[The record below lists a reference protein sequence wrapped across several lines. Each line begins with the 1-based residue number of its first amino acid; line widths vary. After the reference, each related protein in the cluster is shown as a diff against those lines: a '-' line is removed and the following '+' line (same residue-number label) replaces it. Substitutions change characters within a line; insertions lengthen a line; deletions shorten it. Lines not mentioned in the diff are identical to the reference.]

1 MQFQHPIIFVTND
14 DGYQA
19 KGIQVLIEE
28 MRAIGTV
35 IAIAPRTGRSGMS
48 HAITFN
54 EPLRLRKVESAPN
67 FSFYEFSGTPVDC
80 VKMGLDK
87 FFKTIKPD
95 LLVSGINHGSNA
107 SICSIYSGTVGAARE
122 GAINGIPSIAF
133 SLTDFH
139 HDANFEP
146 YRSHIQTIAR
156 SMIEKNKL
164 NANVFLNV
172 NFPKVATAANLQEIR
187 VCRQTKGV
195 WIEEFDKRT
204 DPQNVDYF
212 WLMGHFD
219 NYEPEAKDSDEYLL
233 AHNHTTVVPLK
244 IETTDM
250 EALEIVQ
257 AMMQKHEILE

>member
-1 MQFQHPIIFVTND
+1 MQHPIILITND

-19 KGIQVLIEE
+19 KGIRVLIEE
-28 MRAIGTV
+28 MRKIGGTV
-35 IAIAPRTGRSGMS
+35 IAIAPRVGKSGMS

-54 EPLRLRKVESAPN
+54 EPLRLRKVDSAEN
-67 FSFYEFSGTPVDC
+67 FKFYEFSGTPVDC

-87 FFKTIKPD
+87 FFKKTTLKPD

-107 SICSIYSGTVGAARE
+107 SICCIYSGTVGAARE

-139 HDANFEP
+139 ADADFEP

-156 SMIEKNKL
+156 AMIEQNTL
-164 NANVFLNV
+164 STNVFLNV
-172 NFPKVATAANLQEIR
+172 NFPKVERAGDLKEIR

-219 NYEPEAKDSDEYLL
+219 NYEPEATDSDEYLL
-233 AHNHTTVVPLK
+233 KHNHTTVVPLK
-244 IETTDM
+244 IECTDM
-250 EALEIVQ
+250 EALG
-257 AMMQKHEILE
+257 ILREMIE

>member
-1 MQFQHPIIFVTND
+1 MRHPIIFVTND

-19 KGIQVLIEE
+19 KGIHVLIEE
-28 MRAIGTV
+28 MCKIGTV
-35 IAIAPRTGRSGMS
+35 IAIAPRVAKSGMS

-54 EPLRLRKVESAPN
+54 EPLRLRKIESAEN

-87 FFKTIKPD
+87 FFKTTIKPD

-139 HDANFEP
+139 ADADFEP

-156 SMIEKNKL
+156 AMIEQNTL
-164 NANVFLNV
+164 NTNVFLNV
-172 NFPKVATAANLQEIR
+172 NFPKVEHADDLKEIKI
-187 VCRQTKGV
+187 CRQTKGV

-219 NYEPEAKDSDEYLL
+219 NYEPDAKDSDEYLL
-233 AHNHTTVVPLK
+233 KQKYTTVVPLK
-244 IETTDM
+244 IESTDM
-250 EALEIVQ
+250 EALEKLKTMI
-257 AMMQKHEILE
+257 I

>member
-1 MQFQHPIIFVTND
+1 MHHPIIFVTND

-19 KGIQVLIEE
+19 KGIHVLIEE
-28 MRAIGTV
+28 MCKIGTV
-35 IAIAPRTGRSGMS
+35 IAIAPRVGKSGMS

-54 EPLRLRKVESAPN
+54 EPLRLRKIESAEN

-87 FFKTIKPD
+87 FFKTTVKPD

-139 HDANFEP
+139 ADADFEP
-146 YRSHIQTIAR
+146 YRLHIQTIAR
-156 SMIEKNKL
+156 AMIEQNTL
-164 NANVFLNV
+164 NTNVFLNV
-172 NFPKVATAANLQEIR
+172 NFPKVEHTEDLKEIKI
-187 VCRQTKGV
+187 CRQTKGV

-219 NYEPEAKDSDEYLL
+219 NYEPDAKDSDEYLL
-233 AHNHTTVVPLK
+233 KQKHTTVVPLK
-244 IETTDM
+244 IESTDM
-250 EALEIVQ
+250 EALEKLKTMI
-257 AMMQKHEILE
+257 I

>member
-1 MQFQHPIIFVTND
+1 MKHPIIFVTND

-19 KGIQVLIEE
+19 KGIHVLIEE
-28 MRAIGTV
+28 MRKIGTV
-35 IAIAPRTGRSGMS
+35 VAIAPRVGKSGMS

-54 EPLRLRKVESAPN
+54 EPLRLRKIESAPN

-87 FFKTIKPD
+87 FFKIVKPD

-156 SMIEKNKL
+156 AMIEQNSL
-164 NANVFLNV
+164 NTNVFLNV
-172 NFPKVATAANLQEIR
+172 NFPKVERVEELQEITI
-187 VCRQTKGV
+187 CRQTKGV

-219 NYEPEAKDSDEYLL
+219 NYEPEAQDSDEYLL
-233 AHNHTTVVPLK
+233 KQKHTTVVPLK
-244 IETTDM
+244 IESTDM
-250 EALEIVQ
+250 EALGIL
-257 AMMQKHEILE
+257 QKMINETQDK

>member
-1 MQFQHPIIFVTND
+1 MQRPIIFVTND

-19 KGIQVLIEE
+19 KGFRILIEE
-28 MRAIGTV
+28 MRKIGTV
-35 IAIAPRTGRSGMS
+35 IAVAPHVGKSGMS
-48 HAITFN
+48 HAITFS
-54 EPLRLRKVESAPN
+54 EPLRLRKVDAATN

-122 GAINGIPSIAF
+122 GAINGIPAIAF

-139 HDANFEP
+139 HDADFEP
-146 YRSHIQTIAR
+146 YRAHIQTITR
-156 SMIEKNKL
+156 SVLEQNSL

-172 NFPKVATAANLQEIR
+172 NFPKVENADELREIKI
-187 VCRQTKGV
+187 CRQGKGV

-219 NYEPEAKDSDEYLL
+219 NSEPDAQDSDEYFLKQK
-233 AHNHTTVVPLK
+233 HTTVVPLK
-244 IETTDM
+244 IESTDT
-250 EALEIVQ
+250 EALGIL
-257 AMMQKHEILE
+257 QKMFANTKNK